1 MYYFFKYKPN
11 FATICT
17 DVDVYVSADFE
28 YFYNT

>member
-17 DVDVYVSADFE
+17 DAEAVSADFE
-28 YFYNT
+28 YFFNT